1 MKEMSTYCSKYWH
14 WMCSH
19 IVCLVSDICVLEVT
33 FHYCYFLVFTALK
46 LSCKD
51 AHPTKLLKQA
61 SLTLLRTLAI
71 CCGISADH
79 VQTSSARI
87 FCSLLRDIIQVNKL
101 YWHEKFNDQPF
112 YPSDVHRI

>member
-1 MKEMSTYCSKYWH
+1 
-14 WMCSH
+14 MCIH
-19 IVCLVSDICVLEVT
+19 IVYLVIDMCVLELT
-33 FHYCYFLVFTALK
+33 FQCCCCLVFIALK

-87 FCSLLRDIIQVNKL
+87 LCSLLRDIIQVNRIYL
-101 YWHEKFNDQPF
+101 HEEFNDQPVLSISC
-112 YPSDVHRI
+112 PQNIE

>member
-1 MKEMSTYCSKYWH
+1 M
-14 WMCSH
+14 
-19 IVCLVSDICVLEVT
+19 CLVADMCVLELT
-33 FHYCYFLVFTALK
+33 FQRCCCLVFTALK

-79 VQTSSARI
+79 VQASSARI
-87 FCSLLRDIIQVNKL
+87 LCSLLRDIIQVKEL
-101 YWHEKFNDQPF
+101 YLHEEFNDQPTLSVKC
-112 YPSDVHRI
+112 PQNIA

>member
-1 MKEMSTYCSKYWH
+1 
-14 WMCSH
+14 
-19 IVCLVSDICVLEVT
+19 
-33 FHYCYFLVFTALK
+33 VFIALK

-87 FCSLLRDIIQVNKL
+87 LCSLLRDIIQVNRIYL
-101 YWHEKFNDQPF
+101 HDEFHDQPVLSIKC
-112 YPSDVHRI
+112 PQNIE